1 MEITWSP
8 QSLNDI
14 EEIGSFIAKDNP
26 VRAISFVDELIDS
39 VENLRQYP
47 ELGKIVEE
55 NSLFREIVRNNYRLI
70 YQLRPNKIL
79 IITVLDPG
87 KLLK

>member
-1 MEITWSP
+1 MEIIWSP

-14 EEIGSFIAKDNP
+14 EEIGNFISKDNP
-26 VRAISFVDELIDS
+26 DRAISFVDELIDS

-55 NSLFREIVRNNYRLI
+55 NSLFREIVRKNYRLI
-70 YQLRPNKIL
+70 YQLKLNKIS
-79 IITVLDPG
+79 IITVLGPG